1 VSETPQRLDN
11 VRRSA
16 RLGRWLAL
24 AATLSILMV
33 GIDLVIWGAN
43 KSAIPNLVSVTVMA
57 AAAFLGAQIIF
68 MRDLV
73 DLILKV
79 EATHF
84 RMYDVLR
91 DIQNSQN
98 AGEKHLQIIAENSR
112 LSEVARS
119 ITYRDNER
127 NALRLAINEEIIR
140 GDYEAAYALVEQ
152 LEARHGYRNEAARIR
167 QEVDLSSDREK
178 NEKVHEAVQRCEE
191 LMSRLEWDR
200 ARRDMDRLLVEFPAS
215 PDIRELPKLFAR
227 RRGEHKRRLL
237 KEWDLSV
244 QRNEVDRGIALLK
257 QLDQY
262 LTPNEAAALEE
273 SARGVF
279 RAKLHN
285 LGVQFSLAVTE
296 HNWRDA
302 LEAGKQIIE
311 EFPNTRMAREVT
323 ERMDVLN
330 RRAADG
336 TESEPEPME
345 LGLPQAS

>member
-1 VSETPQRLDN
+1 MSETPRRLDK

-16 RLGRWLAL
+16 KLGNWLAWGAI
-24 AATLSILMV
+24 AAILIAA
-33 GIDLVIWGAN
+33 IDLFVWGQGKGAL
-43 KSAIPNLVSVTVMA
+43 PNLVVIGVIA
-57 AAAFLGAQIIF
+57 AAAFLAAQCIF

-73 DLILKV
+73 DLILKI

-84 RMYDVLR
+84 RMYDVMR
-91 DIQNSQN
+91 DMQSSQQS
-98 AGEKHLQIIAENSR
+98 GEKHLQVIAENSR

-119 ITYRDNER
+119 ITHRDNER

-152 LEARHGYRNEAARIR
+152 LEARHGYRNEASRIR
-167 QEVDLSSDREK
+167 QEVDLSRDREK
-178 NEKVHEAVQRCEE
+178 NEKVHEAVQRCED
-191 LMSRLEWDR
+191 LMARLEWDR
-200 ARRDMDRLLVEFPAS
+200 ARRDMDRLLVEYPLTRE
-215 PDIRELPKLFAR
+215 IQELPKIFAR

-285 LGVQFSLAVTE
+285 LGVQFSLAVTD
-296 HNWRDA
+296 HNWQGAID
-302 LEAGKQIIE
+302 AGKQIIE

-323 ERMDVLN
+323 ERMHVLTK
-330 RRAADG
+330 RM
-336 TESEPEPME
+336 TEEAEPEPAE
-345 LGLPQAS
+345 LTVPQA